1 MSYIRA
7 EDVLP
12 EYVLDLVQQY
22 VDGEMIYIPRKGS
35 KRSWGSGTDI
45 RQELKSRNEQMYAKY
60 LSGVTV
66 SELADCYCLTEK
78 SVRRIIR
85 NCKA

>member
-35 KRSWGSGTDI
+35 KRSWGSNTDI
-45 RQELKSRNEQMYAKY
+45 RQELK
-60 LSGVTV
+60 
-66 SELADCYCLTEK
+66 
-78 SVRRIIR
+78 
-85 NCKA
+85 

>member
-35 KRSWGSGTDI
+35 KRSWGSSTDI

-60 LSGVTV
+60 LSGVAV
-66 SELADCYCLTEK
+66 SELAEYYCLTEK

-85 NCKA
+85 NCKV